1 MGSIEDYRQAA
12 LDCIDLA
19 DAARDS
25 KARTVLLQMAQLWA
39 DLATIAGDD
48 GEIRSAIGV
57 CIGNQI
63 REMYSDI
70 LKEPI
75 PPQIADLLRRFGP
88 LELTHRPQRVPET
101 A

>member
-12 LDCIDLA
+12 LACIDLA

-39 DLATIAGDD
+39 DLATDD
-48 GEIRSAIGV
+48 AEIRSGIRAS
-57 CIGNQI
+57 IGNQI

-75 PPQIADLLRRFGP
+75 PPQIADLLNRLDR
-88 LELTHRPQRVPET
+88 
-101 A
+101 